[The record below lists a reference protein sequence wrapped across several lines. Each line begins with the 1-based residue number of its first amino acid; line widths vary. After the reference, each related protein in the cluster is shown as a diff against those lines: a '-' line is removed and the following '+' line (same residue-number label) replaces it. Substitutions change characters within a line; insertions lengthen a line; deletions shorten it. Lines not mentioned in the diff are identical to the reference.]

1 MGMDGGAKSPVVTVE
16 RFSTESGIPVSA
28 LKRLIASGRLRSVRL
43 PGVRQQLV
51 LRADVE
57 RLVVMALDA
66 Q

>member
-16 RFSTESGIPVSA
+16 RLSIESGIPASA
-28 LKRLIASGRLRSVRL
+28 WKRLIAAGRLRSVRL